1 MTNTNLEPPRL
12 RFSVKDHRKIQPG
25 QTALLCRPICPA
37 TESPKGQLSY
47 LISTILNHLA
57 DKMNQGTECRSIKE
71 MIAAFEEVNSHNG
84 LTNLI
89 VGSMDVNVLY
99 PGLLADE
106 TATAIMKSLKIQSL
120 RLKASTG
127 QKQENY

>member
-1 MTNTNLEPPRL
+1 
-12 RFSVKDHRKIQPG
+12 
-25 QTALLCRPICPA
+25 
-37 TESPKGQLSY
+37 
-47 LISTILNHLA
+47 
-57 DKMNQGTECRSIKE
+57 